1 MERTNRMQ
9 NRIQNRPQNRIGK
22 TTKMLSEH
30 HTVHR
35 GDVFFAELGYHG
47 GRSIQDG
54 CRPVLVVSNDKGNYH
69 SNTISIIPLTGCFKR
84 PDLPCHIL
92 LYPEDIKNRHQKLS
106 VSTVLTEQVTTISKS
121 DLRGYVGRIEDSTL
135 LGKIEYALSIH
146 LGMCG

>member
-1 MERTNRMQ
+1 MGRKNRTQ
-9 NRIQNRPQNRIGK
+9 NRRGK
-22 TTKMLSEH
+22 SITRGLEH
-30 HTVHR
+30 DAVHR

-92 LYPEDIKNRHQKLS
+92 LYPEDIKNRHQRLS
-106 VSTVLTEQVTTISKS
+106 VSTILTEQVTTISKS

-146 LGMCG
+146 LGLFG

>member
-1 MERTNRMQ
+1 MGRKNRMQ

-35 GDVFFAELGYHG
+35 GDVFFAELGYHEG
-47 GRSIQDG
+47 TSIQNG
-54 CRPVLVVSNDKGNYH
+54 CRPVLVLSNDKGNYH

-92 LYPEDIKNRHQKLS
+92 LYPEDIKNRHQRFS
-106 VSTVLTEQVTTISKS
+106 VATVLTEQVTTI
-121 DLRGYVGRIEDSTL
+121 
-135 LGKIEYALSIH
+135 
-146 LGMCG
+146 

>member
-1 MERTNRMQ
+1 MGRKNRMQ

-121 DLRGYVGRIEDSTL
+121 DLRGYVGRIEDSSV
-135 LGKIEYALSIH
+135 LGKIEYALSMH
-146 LGMCG
+146 LGLFG